1 MPSSQLNVVIV
12 GAGPYGLSLATY
24 LRAQRIPF
32 RIFGSPMS
40 SWREHMP
47 QGMSLKSEGFA
58 SNIYD
63 PEGSFTLAR
72 FCRDAG
78 LPYSDVGDPVALQ
91 TFVAYGLEFQRRLVP
106 ELDTSAISS
115 IKRSN
120 GGYRVKSET
129 GEVVESKCVV
139 IATGISHLSHTPDI
153 LSAFPSDIVS
163 HSSAHS
169 DLSRFRDTVVAVIG
183 AGASAVDI
191 AALLHEQGAKV
202 HLIARAPSVEFH
214 EPSIEPRPIL
224 ERMMAPRSGLGVGWR
239 SKMCTDLPL
248 LFRVMPER
256 FRLRVVKRHLGPAPG
271 WFMKD
276 RVVGQFPVHVSTEI
290 DALTIRDGRAHL
302 QTRQRGQRSEI
313 VVDHVIAATGYK
325 ADVDR
330 LTFIDEEL
338 RRQISRVDRAPVLT
352 SNFES
357 SAPHFYFVG
366 LASANCFGPLAR
378 FAYGARFAAARLS
391 RRLAHIA

>member
-1 MPSSQLNVVIV
+1 VPSSQVDVVVV

-63 PEGSFTLAR
+63 PEDSFTLAR
-72 FCRDAG
+72 FCRDAE

-106 ELDTSAISS
+106 DLDTAAISS
-115 IKRSN
+115 IKCTD
-120 GGYRVKSET
+120 GGYRVMSET
-129 GEVVESKCVV
+129 GEVIASKCVV
-139 IATGISHLSHTPDI
+139 IAAGISHFSHVPDA
-153 LSAFPSDIVS
+153 LAGFPSEIVS

-169 DLSRFRDTVVAVIG
+169 NLSRFRDRFVAVVG
-183 AGASAVDI
+183 AGASAVDV

-202 HLIARAPSVEFH
+202 HLVARAPSIEFH
-214 EPSIEPRPIL
+214 EPSAEPRPIFQ
-224 ERMMAPRSGLGVGWR
+224 RMMAPRSGLGVGWR

-248 LFRVMPER
+248 LFRAMPER

-290 DALTIRDGRAHL
+290 DNLTAKDGRIHL
-302 QTRQRGQRSEI
+302 NVRERGQRRQI

-325 ADVDR
+325 PDVDR
-330 LTFIDEEL
+330 LTFIDEGL
-338 RRQISRVDRAPVLT
+338 RRKISRVDRAPVLT

-357 SAPHFYFVG
+357 SAPHLYFVG
-366 LASANCFGPLAR
+366 LAAANCFGPLAR
-378 FAYGARFAAARLS
+378 FAYGARFAAERVS
-391 RRLAHIA
+391 RRLARVA